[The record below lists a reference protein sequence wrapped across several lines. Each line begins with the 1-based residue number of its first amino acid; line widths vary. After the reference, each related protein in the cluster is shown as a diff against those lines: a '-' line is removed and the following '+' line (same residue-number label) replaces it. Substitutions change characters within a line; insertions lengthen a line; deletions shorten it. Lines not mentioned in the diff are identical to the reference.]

1 VNFTDLVGD
10 TGVEKDALGSGGL
23 TSVDV
28 RHDANVAN
36 LVQVGKHVLCHDI
49 LRDLD
54 LNQILVILGCFEKS
68 TSAQ

>member
-1 VNFTDLVGD
+1 
-10 TGVEKDALGSGGL
+10 
-23 TSVDV
+23 V
-28 RHDANVAN
+28 RHDADVAN

-54 LNQILVILGCFEKS
+54 LNQILLILKCFEKS